1 LLNRLSEAVRQVKD
15 ATDSHAT
22 KLEEFSREI
31 ERKQDDAIDD
41 ITDLTNKITDLQYL
55 SESTVEL
62 LGPYLRAGYFI
73 FNQQKGELNK
83 KKETITKDSD
93 MKEDTK
99 KHEITKIDGILEE
112 LSGLSRLFLKTIK
125 TYNLRNERDSPNP
138 MPSITIQDN
147 GTESVYSSDTEERQE
162 TETENV
168 SGGHD
173 TVEH

>member
-1 LLNRLSEAVRQVKD
+1 
-15 ATDSHAT
+15 
-22 KLEEFSREI
+22 
-31 ERKQDDAIDD
+31 
-41 ITDLTNKITDLQYL
+41 
-55 SESTVEL
+55 
-62 LGPYLRAGYFI
+62 
-73 FNQQKGELNK
+73 
-83 KKETITKDSD
+83 

-99 KHEITKIDGILEE
+99 EHEITKIDGILEE

-162 TETENV
+162 TETETENV